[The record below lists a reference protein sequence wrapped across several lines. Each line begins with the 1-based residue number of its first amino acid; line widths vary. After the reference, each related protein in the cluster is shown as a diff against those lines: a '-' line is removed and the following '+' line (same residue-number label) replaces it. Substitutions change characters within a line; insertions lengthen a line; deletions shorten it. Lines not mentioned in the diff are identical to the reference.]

1 MVLLIKG
8 GRNSSFKTNKKGV
21 VHKDSPQKLDCSFS
35 CFSRAVCTC
44 YLVLIAVVL

>member
-8 GRNSSFKTNKKGV
+8 GRNSSFKTNKKKD
-21 VHKDSPQKLDCSFS
+21 KDSPQKLDCSFS

-44 YLVLIAVVL
+44 YLVLIAVVV